1 MGEKSSPLKL
11 HRQKRSEKCNSWTL
25 VLDLDETLIS
35 YCIKTGTFQI
45 RPYARSFLR
54 RMAANWQVMVWT
66 AGQKDYADR
75 ILDIL
80 DPEKIITR
88 RLYRDSCINIEGTYV
103 KDLDRIE
110 PKVDL
115 TKTVIVDNIA
125 ENFALQTENG
135 IHIKSWYSNDLE
147 DVELKK
153 LAKILQG
160 FLALDDVR
168 EGIKQINGRVGEAPE
183 PAREENRFF

>member
-1 MGEKSSPLKL
+1 M
-11 HRQKRSEKCNSWTL
+11 
-25 VLDLDETLIS
+25 DLDETLIS

-54 RMAANWQVMVWT
+54 RMAANWQIMVWT
-66 AGQKDYADR
+66 AGQKDYADK
-75 ILDIL
+75 ILDVL
-80 DPEKIITR
+80 DPEKKITW

-115 TKTVIVDNIA
+115 SKTVIVDNIA
-125 ENFALQTENG
+125 DNFALQTENG
-135 IHIKSWYSNDLE
+135 INIKSWYSNDLE

-153 LAKILQG
+153 LSKILQG

-168 EGIKQINGRVGEAPE
+168 KGIKQIGGRVGEAPK
-183 PAREENRFF
+183 PLRQENRFF

>member
-1 MGEKSSPLKL
+1 
-11 HRQKRSEKCNSWTL
+11 
-25 VLDLDETLIS
+25 
-35 YCIKTGTFQI
+35 
-45 RPYARSFLR
+45 
-54 RMAANWQVMVWT
+54 MVWT

-135 IHIKSWYSNDLE
+135 IHILSWYSNDLE